1 MPLKKEF
8 LSRIG
13 CHFPDFQVSDP
24 VFVFKSAQQSD
35 AWLIP
40 DIRFIK
46 EFISA
51 IFGMRIVQDSMK
63 HFVCKTEKN
72 KVSP

>member
-1 MPLKKEF
+1 MPLKTEF

-13 CHFPDFQVSDP
+13 CHFLGFQVSNP
-24 VFVFKSAQQSD
+24 VFFFKPAQQAD
-35 AWLIP
+35 TWLIP

-63 HFVCKTEKN
+63 HFVCIAF
-72 KVSP
+72 VLF